1 MNFLLSKIIKSSSQA
16 LKFIFI
22 LLLLGA
28 ALAPFWW
35 LFVTSCRADGV
46 YGSGWNVLWPQ
57 IWTGEYY
64 QRLLGA
70 QDQLPMLHFF
80 FNTLVYCA
88 FGVILEVSLSAL
100 AAYPLARLQFK
111 GKGLVVFILMAT
123 LALPSQANIII
134 NFATIR
140 SLGLYDTMA
149 GVILPGAV
157 SVFAILLCR
166 QAFLSIPQEL
176 EDAARLDGCNEW
188 EIFRHVCLP
197 LTLPT
202 QATVALFAFTANW
215 NAFLWPLVVLKS
227 DSHYPLSVGLA
238 YLSSSFDSDFRVV
251 AAGSVAAT
259 LPLILLF
266 LAIQKHFIKGIT
278 AGAVKS

>member
-1 MNFLLSKIIKSSSQA
+1 MHLFLSKIAQLSGRT
-16 LKFIFI
+16 LKLFFI

-35 LFVTSCRADGV
+35 LLVTSCRADGV
-46 YGSGWNVLWPQ
+46 YGNGWSLLWPQ
-57 IWTGEYY
+57 TWTIDYY
-64 QRLLGA
+64 KRLLSA
-70 QDQLPMLHFF
+70 QDQLPMLRFF
-80 FNTLVYCA
+80 LNTLIYCI
-88 FGVILEVSLSAL
+88 FGVALEVSLSAL

-111 GKGLVVFILMAT
+111 GKGLIIFILMAT
-123 LALPSQANIII
+123 LALPSQANTII

-157 SVFAILLCR
+157 SVFAVLLCR

-188 EIFRHVCLP
+188 EKFRHVCLP

-215 NAFLWPLVVLKS
+215 NAFLWPLVVLKT

-259 LPLILLF
+259 LPLIIIF
-266 LAIQKHFIKGIT
+266 LSIQKHFIKGIT
-278 AGAVKS
+278 AGAIKS